1 MPKEGGARG
10 GYDMRGW
17 FYLDDTNVH
26 SVLFLLDALFV
37 IPSRVYKTGRNASP
51 SRDQATVV
59 CLFHWKRSYSKTTR
73 TAAYQSSLCGSLG
86 GKYVISNPPP
96 PTPTPPSPCHISPLA
111 LLALVG
117 SNDYYYYLCFGFST
131 SRGTA
136 RYQGIAMTR
145 TLTSRILS
153 RSCTCSASSTNTIQS
168 RVQLNSSGK
177 YVNGHP
183 PYPHHIHNLPTRLA
197 S

>member
-1 MPKEGGARG
+1 MSKFSVACRLISFPSGGNLHPHLGYDLVGVVGFFWFVNVWDFSVRGGKVFAKRGGPGG

-96 PTPTPPSPCHISPLA
+96 PTPTLPPPAIYPPL
-111 LLALVG
+111 LCLPWLVLMIIIIIFASDLVLHVG
-117 SNDYYYYLCFGFST
+117 R
-131 SRGTA
+131 RGT
-136 RYQGIAMTR
+136 
-145 TLTSRILS
+145 
-153 RSCTCSASSTNTIQS
+153 
-168 RVQLNSSGK
+168 K
-177 YVNGHP
+177 E
-183 PYPHHIHNLPTRLA
+183 
-197 S
+197 